1 MREEVVVGRA
11 HYSESLV
18 FWPRTRGDRIR
29 RVDESSAGVSIEA
42 SLETVTMR
50 TQRKKNLRL
59 VIARFREL
67 TNRSGLDPE
76 LKHAATVKFTAF
88 IRAMRRDDRRGAIR
102 ALDDLIPL
110 FLKERG
116 G

>member
-1 MREEVVVGRA
+1 V
-11 HYSESLV
+11 
-18 FWPRTRGDRIR
+18 P
-29 RVDESSAGVSIEA
+29 IEA

-50 TQRKKNLRL
+50 TKRKQNLRL

-76 LKHAATVKFTAF
+76 LKHAATAKFVIF
-88 IRAMRRDDRRGAIR
+88 IRAMKRNDRRGAIR

-110 FLKERG
+110 FLRKG

>member
-18 FWPRTRGDRIR
+18 SWPRTRGDRIR
-29 RVDESSAGVSIEA
+29 RADDSSAGVPIEA

-50 TQRKKNLRL
+50 TKRKKNLRL

-67 TNRSGLDPE
+67 TGRSGLDPE
-76 LKHAATVKFTAF
+76 LKHAATEKFVAF
-88 IRAMRRDDRRGAIR
+88 IRAMKRNDRRGAIR

-110 FLKERG
+110 FLRKG